1 MVQFFL
7 NGEEKE
13 LSQNIV
19 IGDSTTFTMERQ
31 DDSFVSFQRTTQKKI
46 FEYIRIHY
54 DTVTTIY
61 HWFFN
66 TEGKIVSPSPCI
78 YGKCKLGHIEHEEFG
93 DQYFLYLQDL
103 GNGYNIFN
111 INDKQINEITNTFQS
126 PHSFSLKL

>member
-19 IGDSTTFTMERQ
+19 IGDCTTFTMERH
-31 DDSFVSFQRTTQKKI
+31 DSFVSFQRTIQKKI
-46 FEYIRIHY
+46 FEYISIHY
-54 DTVTTIY
+54 DTVITIY
-61 HWFFN
+61 HWFLN
-66 TEGKIVSPSPCI
+66 TESKIVSPSPHN
-78 YGKCKLGHIEHEEFG
+78 YGECKLGHIEHEEFG

-111 INDKQINEITNTFQS
+111 INNKQINEIANNFQS